1 MTTAQR
7 ISVLMYHRVGEVGNA
22 WEAKYCVSPQRFN
35 AHMQSLARAGRR
47 AVSLRDFFAWLDGK
61 CTVPEGAFLLTFDDG
76 FLGLHEHALPILVNL
91 GFPATVFLVSA
102 LTGRRDE
109 WCRANNPSGAT
120 YPLLDRQHILEM
132 SQHGFAFQSHT
143 RHHADLPTLDDGDLA
158 DELAGSKAELED
170 LLGKP
175 VDYLAYPFG
184 RYDERVLG
192 ATRAAGYRAA
202 FSVQPGFNRR
212 DIDRFRIRRL
222 DVFGTDTPAMLA
234 RKIHFGS
241 NNGSWRQTMR
251 YYGVRLMSRLGAS
264 HG

>member
-1 MTTAQR
+1 MTAALR
-7 ISVLMYHRVGEVGNA
+7 VPVLMYHRIGEPHNP
-22 WEAKYCVSPQRFN
+22 WEAKYCVNPQRFN
-35 AHMQSLARAGRR
+35 AHLESLARTGMR
-47 AVSLRDFFAWLDGK
+47 AVSLADFFAWLDGK
-61 CTVPEGAFLLTFDDG
+61 GDLPDGAFLLTFDDG
-76 FLGLHEHALPILVNL
+76 FLGLHEHALPILANL

-102 LTGRRDE
+102 LIGKRDE
-109 WCRANNPSGAT
+109 WCRASNPSGAT
-120 YPLLDRQHILEM
+120 YPLLDRHHILEM
-132 SQHGFAFQSHT
+132 SKHGFAFQSHT
-143 RHHADLPTLDDGDLA
+143 RHHADLPTLDYSCLA

-184 RYDERVLG
+184 RYDERVLA

-212 DIDRFRIRRL
+212 NIDRFRIRRL

-234 RKIHFGS
+234 RKLHFGS
-241 NNGSWRQTMR
+241 NDGSWRQSVR
-251 YYGVRLMSRLGAS
+251 YYGARLISRWGAS